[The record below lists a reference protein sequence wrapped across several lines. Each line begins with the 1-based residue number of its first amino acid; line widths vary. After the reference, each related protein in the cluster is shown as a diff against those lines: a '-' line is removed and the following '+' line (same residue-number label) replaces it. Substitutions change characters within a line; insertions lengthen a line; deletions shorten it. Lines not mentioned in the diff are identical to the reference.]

1 MTRDEELE
9 NFLAAR
15 NAALMTLNLE
25 WARAVTPGL
34 GDDVLLVALHKTRY
48 DCTAIPDA
56 LRLESAEWL
65 RERGYRARGG
75 IPLMPPGKLPL

>member
-1 MTRDEELE
+1 MKDEELE

-34 GDDVLLVALHKTRY
+34 GDDVLLVGMHKTRY

-65 RERGYRARGG
+65 RKRGYRAIGG
-75 IPLMPPGKLPL
+75 VPLAAPGELP